1 MTGFPTFYFGLE
13 NAVIKNGINPYR
25 GEPTG
30 LTDNPIGTSDLG
42 TPYYSDL
49 TIKGGSYTDNNG
61 KTLQYP
67 GLQLVTVVMTVNQA
81 KNIITTSIQGMDG
94 TVKEYIGMG
103 DYEVTINGIITPTQ
117 QVGTTNVPANGVY
130 PKNDVTTLKKILDAP
145 VALEVTSWYLQ
156 MLGIYNLVVKDYN
169 IPQIQGGYSQ
179 QPFTIRALSDK
190 PIEILI
196 SNA

>member
-13 NAVIKNGINPYR
+13 NAVIKSAVNPYR

-30 LTDNPIGTSDLG
+30 LIDEPIGTSELG
-42 TPYYSDL
+42 TPYYADL
-49 TIKGGSYTDNNG
+49 TIKEGTYTDNNN
-61 KTLQYP
+61 KQQQYP
-67 GLQLVTVVMTVNQA
+67 GLQLVTVIMTVNQA
-81 KNIITTSIQGMDG
+81 KNIITTAIQGMDG

-117 QVGTTNVPANGVY
+117 QVGTANVPANGVY
-130 PKNDVTTLKKILDAP
+130 PKNDVTILKRILDAP
-145 VALEVTSWYLQ
+145 VSLSVTSWYLQ

-179 QPFTIRALSDK
+179 QPFTIHALSDK
-190 PIEILI
+190 PIEIQI